1 MGQIDDLIVLL
12 YKENVLMLINKIF
25 NYIIHP
31 SKCSNYIKN
40 IILHSSYGKKMND
53 DVYVK
58 KMFKLKMGY
67 ELNLSDPKTYNEKLQ
82 WLKLNDH
89 NPEYITMVDKY
100 LSKQFVADRIGEE
113 YVVPLYGV
121 WERFEDIDF
130 DSLPEQFVLKTT
142 HDCGGVVVC
151 NDKSNFDKESAE
163 VFLKKHLAHEYFY
176 HCREWPYKFVKPR
189 IIAEKFM
196 KDSKEQTE
204 EGLTDYKFFCFNG
217 EPKAMFIATDRA
229 SKDTETKFDFFD
241 MEFNHLPFTNGHP
254 NSEKNIKKPEKFELM
269 IDLAKKLSDGIPQVR
284 VDFYESEGNIYFGE
298 MTFFHWGGFVPFEPK
313 EWDYKFGEWIPL
325 PKNK

>member
-1 MGQIDDLIVLL
+1 MFLSKLL
-12 YKENVLMLINKIF
+12 DYITHPKKVI
-25 NYIIHP
+25 NYIE
-31 SKCSNYIKN
+31 YRL
-40 IILHSSYGKKMND
+40 LHSSYGKKMED
-53 DVYVK
+53 EKYIK

-67 ELNLSDPKTYNEKLQ
+67 KLDLSNPKTYNEKLQ

-100 LSKQFVADRIGEE
+100 LSKQYVTNRIGEE

-121 WERFEDIDF
+121 WEKFDDIDF
-130 DSLPEQFVLKTT
+130 SSLPDQFVLKTT

-151 NDKSNFDKESAE
+151 KDKNTFDKSKAKA
-163 VFLKKHLAHEYFY
+163 FLEMHLKHEYFY

-196 KDSKEQTE
+196 KDSKDQIE

-229 SKDTETKFDFFD
+229 KAGVETKFDFFD

-254 NSEKNIKKPEKFELM
+254 NSEKEIKKPEKFELM
-269 IDLAKKLSDGIPQVR
+269 IELAKKLSVGIPQVR

-298 MTFFHWGGFVPFEPK
+298 LTLFHWGGFVPFEPK
-313 EWDYKFGEWIPL
+313 EWDYKFGEWIDL
-325 PKNK
+325 PKKN